1 MLTPR
6 TQLFALLT
14 CPFEQPPAKDVCA
27 AIEKELVLLGYSQD
41 ESRFFALLA
50 VRVRA
55 LDRWFGGRILEV
67 GGSNDALDRAA
78 VSTKA

>member
-14 CPFEQPPAKDVCA
+14 CPFDQPPGKDICVLL
-27 AIEKELVLLGYSQD
+27 EKELALLGYNAD
-41 ESRFFALLA
+41 EARFFALLA

-55 LDRWFGGRILEV
+55 LDRWLGGRILEV
-67 GGSNDALDRAA
+67 GGEPCQPSVERKE
-78 VSTKA
+78 SP